1 MIPDRSNYEIWF
13 TEWLDGNLNE
23 KQVEEF
29 MIFLKENPDL
39 SEELHGLASVSLE
52 PPEIKFDGK
61 KNLKKSQTDLSDS
74 QFEHLCI
81 SSLENDLTPL
91 QKVELIEII
100 DQDINRRKEFELIQK
115 LKLKPL
121 AGSFIR
127 KSSVK
132 KLTAGQKVIRLSV
145 IGLSAAATISLLII
159 AFLSL
164 PVTVKK
170 ETRRTAQ
177 NTRQD
182 TILIEMK
189 QADSGEESV
198 VYAVQ
203 DNSISTGKKNISETG
218 VRQIP
223 VSYAELKNQVMPDTL
238 HESMPDIQRSEAI
251 SMLSVAIP
259 ENILTAYLPSAN
271 VLQVW
276 NPGFIPPL
284 IDERSNVD
292 RFLARFFHE
301 KIMKDKK
308 SGTRPVESY
317 EIVQAGIKGLNK
329 LFGWEI
335 ALHRNTDGNGNVRS
349 YNFSSKLLKFNAPVK
364 KSVKEL

>member
-1 MIPDRSNYEIWF
+1 MRPDRSNYEIWF

-29 MIFLKENPDL
+29 MIFLKENPEL
-39 SEELHGLASVSLE
+39 SEELNGLASVSLE
-52 PPEIKFDGK
+52 PPEIKFGGK
-61 KNLKKSQTDLSDS
+61 KNLKKSQTDLSES

-91 QKVELIEII
+91 QKAELSEII
-100 DQDINRRKEFELIQK
+100 GQDVNRRKEFELIQK

-121 AGSFIR
+121 AGSFNR
-127 KSSVK
+127 KNSVK
-132 KLTAGQKVIRLSV
+132 KLTAGRKVIRLSV
-145 IGLSAAATISLLII
+145 IGLSAAATIAVLVI

-164 PVTVKK
+164 PANVKK
-170 ETRRTAQ
+170 ETHSTAQ
-177 NTRQD
+177 NTQQD
-182 TILIEMK
+182 TILIELK
-189 QADSGEESV
+189 TAIFSEERV
-198 VYAVQ
+198 VYDVQ
-203 DNSISTGKKNISETG
+203 DNFIAISNKNIPDTA
-218 VRQIP
+218 VRQLP
-223 VSYAELKNQVMPDTL
+223 VSYSELKNQIMPDTL
-238 HESMPDIQRSEAI
+238 HKSIPDIQRSEAI
-251 SMLSVAIP
+251 NMLSVVIP
-259 ENILTAYLPSAN
+259 ENILTANPPSAN

-276 NPGFIPPL
+276 EPGFIPPL

-317 EIVQAGIKGLNK
+317 EIAQAGIKGLNK

-335 ALHRNTDGNGNVRS
+335 ALHRNIDVNGNVRS